1 MLIQFRHHY
10 NHELFVL
17 LIVLCSILNN
27 YCTSH
32 VILNNILNNNNNN
45 VNLTEL
51 NNSISTNPL
60 VRKHIKRDASSGAS
74 VGGFGD
80 SFFQSSIFKL
90 GQTQLIDSFEKLQ
103 NAMKQKNLECMP
115 QSIFYNGTCIYISS
129 KHQKLSW
136 KHAERFCRKLPLNTT
151 FLVIQ
156 NEHKY
161 QFIRRAIVKMREK
174 EKPSDQLV
182 FYAGFNY
189 SRSNEC
195 SFFFKFISFYY

>member
-1 MLIQFRHHY
+1 MLIQFHHHY
-10 NHELFVL
+10 KKIFVL
-17 LIVLCSILNN
+17 YFLICLIINN

-32 VILNNILNNNNNN
+32 VILNNISNNNN

-51 NNSISTNPL
+51 TFNLTNNSISKNLL
-60 VRKHIKRDASSGAS
+60 VKKYKRDTSGAS

-115 QSIFYNGTCIYISS
+115 QSVFYNGTCIYISS

-161 QFIRRAIVKMREK
+161 QFIRRAIIKMREK

-189 SRSNEC
+189 SRS
-195 SFFFKFISFYY
+195 KDI